1 MNLTSSSIFC
11 KLIFELVVVRKKM
24 KNLPTQERAIKK
36 RVALLKA
43 ARYEFSNS
51 GFDVATA
58 KSIAARA
65 RVATGTFYQY
75 FENKNDILR
84 VIAENRYAE
93 LHEQVLI
100 LQNQGYLVGSEIE
113 SDSIDDGVKLETFE
127 VFYRV
132 LKFLY
137 VYHMQETE
145 LHQVLEQRR
154 SIDGGLNTIMQKGER
169 LMRSIVLKYLSD
181 FELSDPKA
189 VSESLYAMGE
199 GLVHQMVFGDTSSDS
214 ETLLKTGA
222 TMLASFFSLQNAD

>member
-1 MNLTSSSIFC
+1 
-11 KLIFELVVVRKKM
+11 M

-43 ARYEFSNS
+43 AQHEFSNS

-58 KSIAARA
+58 KSIAAKA
-65 RVATGTFYQY
+65 KVATGTFYQY

-84 VIAENRYAE
+84 VIAENRYSE
-93 LHEQVLI
+93 LHEQVLL
-100 LQNQGYLVGSEIE
+100 LQNQGYLIGLD
-113 SDSIDDGVKLETFE
+113 SDSTSSDTQSELETFE

-132 LKFLY
+132 LQFLY
-137 VYHMQETE
+137 AYHMQETE

-154 SIDGGLNTIMQKGER
+154 SIDEGLNTIMQKGEH
-169 LMRSIVLKYLSD
+169 LMRSVVLKYLSN
-181 FELSDPKA
+181 FELADPTA

-199 GLVHQMVFGDTSSDS
+199 GLVHQMVFGSTSSDS

-222 TMLASFFSLQNAD
+222 TMLASFFSLQKRAE